1 MPASFLL
8 WCLAGLSQAAEPG
21 QNPELLPVSGSA
33 FSAVLSTAFFALE
46 SAPREDADL
55 VQFNRDIRP
64 ILADNC
70 YACHGPDRVQRKAD
84 LRLDMPEDLAR
95 VAGNIETVRAGRL
108 QESELLRRLLAENPE
123 ERMPPPESEKQLTP
137 AQIDLVRRWIA
148 QGAAWQGHWAYLPI
162 TRPQPPA
169 ISDRSLV
176 YNPIDAFVLAELQKQ
191 SLPPAPEADRATLA
205 RRASLDLCGLPPEP
219 EELAAFLQDS
229 AADAYEKYI
238 DRLLASPHYGER
250 MAMFWLDLVRYA
262 DSVGFHGDQPI
273 NMFAY
278 RDYVIDAFNQNLPFD
293 QFTLEQLAGDL
304 LPQATA
310 AQKIAASFNRLNM
323 MSAEGGGQDKEY
335 LAKYAADRLR
345 ATSGAWMGA
354 TFGCAECHDHKY
366 DPYTMRDFYRFEAFF
381 ADITERG
388 IYHGAND
395 NGQWGPMMPT
405 PTREQS
411 AEQARLDAEIAA
423 LQCQLEAGP
432 QDPQSLRARLAELEQ
447 ARAALAA
454 QIVQMPATV
463 AGEPRPIRILPRGNW
478 MDDSGELVL
487 PGVPAFLQFEPEP
500 PHRQTRI
507 DLARWLTSPRNPL
520 TARVFVNRL
529 WKLCF
534 GAGLSRR
541 VDDLGTQGDWPSH
554 PELLDWLASE
564 FIDSGW
570 NIKHMLRL
578 IVTSRTYRQSSLPD
592 RAVRERDPYNRWLTR
607 QGRFRVEAEM
617 VRDIALAAS
626 GLLVREVGGPSVKPY
641 QPPGYWAYLNFP
653 PREWQN
659 SSGPDL
665 YRRGLYTHWQRQYLH
680 PALLAF
686 DAPSREECTAER
698 VRSNTPLQALVLLND
713 TEFVEAARALA
724 ARMICESGPSAAER
738 IELGYQ
744 LVLSRLP
751 RAEEVQ
757 VLAHLAT
764 RHLEQ
769 YRQDHAAASALLAVG
784 AQPAPAEVDPCEL
797 AAWTS
802 VARVLLNLHETITRN

>member
-1 MPASFLL
+1 MPPSFLL
-8 WCLAGLSQAAEPG
+8 VSLAALGQAALPPSDAPSP
-21 QNPELLPVSGSA
+21 PERAPAAATLSS
-33 FSAVLSTAFFALE
+33 VLVALQPAPASE
-46 SAPREDADL
+46 APRVE
-55 VQFNRDIRP
+55 FNREIRP

-70 YACHGPDRVQRKAD
+70 YACHGPDRNQRKAE
-84 LRLDMPEDLAR
+84 LRLDMQEDLAR
-95 VAGNIETVRAGRL
+95 VVGNIEAVRAGRL
-108 QESELLRRLLAENPE
+108 EESELLRRVLSEDPQQ
-123 ERMPPPESEKQLTP
+123 RMPPPESQKQLTP
-137 AQIDLVRRWIA
+137 AQIELLRRWIE

-162 TRPQPPA
+162 TRPAIPPVA
-169 ISDRSLV
+169 DPQLV
-176 YNPIDAFVLAELQKQ
+176 YNPIDAFVLAALAQQ
-191 SLPPAPEADRATLA
+191 GLSPAPEADRATLA
-205 RRASLDLCGLPPEP
+205 RRASLDLRGLPPDP
-219 EELAAFLQDS
+219 AELEAFLQDGS
-229 AADAYEKYI
+229 AEAYEKYI
-238 DRLLASPHYGER
+238 DRMLASPHYGER

-262 DSVGFHGDQPI
+262 DSVGFHGDQAI

-278 RDYVIDAFNQNLPFD
+278 RDYVIDAFNHNLPFD

-304 LPQATA
+304 LPEASA
-310 AQKIAASFNRLNM
+310 SQKIASAYNRLNM

-335 LAKYAADRLR
+335 LAKYAADRVR
-345 ATSGAWMGA
+345 ATSGAWLGA

-366 DPYTMRDFYRFEAFF
+366 DPYTTRDFYRFEAFF
-381 ADITERG
+381 ADVTERG

-405 PTREQS
+405 PTRQQA
-411 AEQARLDAEIAA
+411 AELARLDAEISQ
-423 LQCQLEAGP
+423 LQAQLSAGA
-432 QDPQSLRARLAELEQ
+432 QDPEALRQRLAELDQ

-454 QIVQMPATV
+454 QVVQMPATV
-463 AGEPRPIRILPRGNW
+463 ACEPRPIRILPRGNW
-478 MDDSGELVL
+478 MDDSGEIVL
-487 PGVPAFLQFEPEP
+487 PGVPEFLQFEPEP
-500 PHRQTRI
+500 AHRQTRV
-507 DLARWLTSPRNPL
+507 DLARWLTSPHNPL

-541 VDDLGTQGDWPSH
+541 SDDLGTQGEPPSH

-570 NIKHMLRL
+570 NVKHVLRL
-578 IVTSRTYRQSSLPD
+578 IVTSRTYRQSSQAD
-592 RAVRERDPYNRWLTR
+592 RAARERDPYNRWLAR
-607 QGRFRVEAEM
+607 QGRFRVEAEL

-659 SSGPDL
+659 SSGKDL

-724 ARMICESGPSAAER
+724 ARMLREAGASAAER
-738 IELGYQ
+738 IGLAYR
-744 LVLSRLP
+744 LVLSRPP
-751 RAEEVQ
+751 RPHEVE
-757 VLAHLAT
+757 VLSGLADRHLA
-764 RHLEQ
+764 E
-769 YRQDHAAASALLAVG
+769 YRQDPAAAAALLSVG
-784 AQPAPAEVDPCEL
+784 AHPVAGDLDPCEL

-802 VARVLLNLHETITRN
+802 VARVLLNLHETITRS

>member
-1 MPASFLL
+1 MPTSFLL
-8 WCLAGLSQAAEPG
+8 FCLAALGQTIKKPMPFRLALRLWPAAT
-21 QNPELLPVSGSA
+21 
-33 FSAVLSTAFFALE
+33 AVLGATLFALQCTAGE
-46 SAPREDADL
+46 EADR
-55 VQFNRDIRP
+55 VEFNRDIRP
-64 ILADNC
+64 ILAENC
-70 YACHGPDRVQRKAD
+70 YTCHGPDRNQRKAD
-84 LRLDMPEDLAR
+84 LRLDTPEDLAR
-95 VAGNIETVRAGRL
+95 VAGNIEAVRAGRIE
-108 QESELLRRLLAENPE
+108 ESELLRRLLAENPE

-137 AQIDLVRRWIA
+137 AQIELVRRWIE

-162 TRPQPPA
+162 VRPEPPA
-169 ISDRSLV
+169 VADPSLV
-176 YNPIDAFVLAELQKQ
+176 YNPIDAFVLAALRKQ
-191 SLPPAPEADRATLA
+191 GLSPAPEADRATLA
-205 RRASLDLCGLPPEP
+205 RRASLDLRGLPPEP
-219 EELAAFLQDS
+219 EELDAFLQDS
-229 AADAYEKYI
+229 SADAYEKYI

-278 RDYVIDAFNQNLPFD
+278 RDYVIDAFNQNMPFD

-304 LPQATA
+304 LPNATTT
-310 AQKIAASFNRLNM
+310 QKIASSFNRLNM

-335 LAKYAADRLR
+335 LAKYAADRVR

-381 ADITERG
+381 ADITENG
-388 IYHGAND
+388 IYHGANN

-405 PTREQS
+405 PTREQA

-423 LQCQLEAGP
+423 LQSQLEAAP
-432 QDPQSLRARLAELEQ
+432 QDPESLRTRLAELEK

-463 AGEPRPIRILPRGNW
+463 AREPRPIRILPRGNW

-500 PHRQTRI
+500 PQRQTRI

-529 WKLCF
+529 WKICF

-564 FIDSGW
+564 FIESGW
-570 NIKHMLRL
+570 NVKHVLRL
-578 IVTSRTYRQSSLPD
+578 MVTSRTYRQSSLVS
-592 RAVRERDPYNRWLTR
+592 REVRERDPYNRWLAR
-607 QGRFRVEAEM
+607 QGRFRVEAEV

-626 GLLVREVGGPSVKPY
+626 GLLVRKVGGPSVKPY

-724 ARMICESGPSAAER
+724 ARVMRDAGPEAQKR
-738 IELGYQ
+738 IELAYR
-744 LVLSRLP
+744 LVLSRPP
-751 RAEEVQ
+751 RSEEVQ
-757 VLAHLAT
+757 ILADLAA
-764 RHLEQ
+764 RHLEE
-769 YRQDHAAASALLAVG
+769 YRQDPAAATALLSVG
-784 AQPAPAEVDPCEL
+784 AHPAPSGIDPCEL

-802 VARVLLNLHETITRN
+802 VARVLLNLHETITRS